1 MSGIVTI
8 AGKSLASLGQCLSS
22 RSMGT
27 PERKSSTV
35 TVPHMSGFWD
45 FSAIYGG
52 VAYESREVEYVIDII
67 GEDRQDMMDQ
77 LSALLAWADLAQDE
91 DIYDDDLDGWHLRG
105 SLESTEFEEGADGE
119 SGTLT
124 ITFLCQPFLVAD
136 DETTS
141 ATTTGTNHVRNDGM
155 AADLYAWAPGGTAT
169 VTMGGVRQS
178 VTSSRSRLATQLMP
192 GDNEVEV
199 SGSAVT
205 LAWRET
211 RL

>member
-8 AGKSLASLGQCLSS
+8 EGKSLASMGQCLSS

-67 GEDRQDMMDQ
+67 GEDRQDLMDQ
-77 LSALLAWADLAQDE
+77 LSALLAWADLAQDS

-105 SLESTEFEEGADGE
+105 SLDSTDFEEGEDGE

-124 ITFLCQPFLVAD
+124 VMFLCQPFLVAD

-141 ATTTGTNHVRNDGM
+141 QTVVGTNHVTNTGM
-155 AADLYAWAPGGTAT
+155 ATDVYAKASSGTAT
-169 VTMGGVRQS
+169 VTIGGVQQT
-178 VTSSRSRLATQLMP
+178 VTTTKARLSGQLMP
-192 GDNEVEV
+192 GDNEIEV
-199 SGSAVT
+199 SGSAVE
-205 LAWRET
+205 LSWRET

>member
-8 AGKSLASLGQCLSS
+8 AGKSLESLGQCVSS

-45 FSAIYGG
+45 FSAVYGG
-52 VAYESREVEYVIDII
+52 VSYESREVEYKIDLI
-67 GEDRQDMMDQ
+67 GEDRMDLMDQ

-91 DIYDDDLDGWHLRG
+91 DIYDDDLDGWHLHG
-105 SLESTEFEEGADGE
+105 SLDSTDFEEGEDGE

-124 ITFLCQPFLVAD
+124 VTFLCQPFLVAD

-141 ATTTGTNHVRNDGM
+141 GTVVGTNNVTNDGM
-155 AADLYAWAPGGTAT
+155 ATDIYAQTSSGTAT
-169 VTMGGVRQS
+169 VTMGGVKQS
-178 VTSSRSRLATQLMP
+178 VTSERTRLATQLMP
-192 GDNEVEV
+192 GDNEIEV
-199 SGSAVT
+199 SGSTVE
-205 LAWRET
+205 LSWRET